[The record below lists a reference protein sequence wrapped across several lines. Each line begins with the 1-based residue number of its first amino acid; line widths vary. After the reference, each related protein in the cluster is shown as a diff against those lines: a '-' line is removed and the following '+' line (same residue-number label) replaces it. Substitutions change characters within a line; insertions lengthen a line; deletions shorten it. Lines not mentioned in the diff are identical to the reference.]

1 VPMAEARDPRR
12 NVPFALYLALAT
24 TAALFCAIQYVV
36 VRILPA
42 AAQTDR
48 PLAEAA
54 RLLWGSAG
62 AGLISIGALI
72 SVYGYLSAQM
82 LHVPRLTFAL
92 AERGDFPRIFAR
104 IHRRF
109 RTPDISI
116 LIFAVIVLGLAQA
129 GNFKWNVLLSS
140 VGRLFVYGSTCASL
154 PVLRRK
160 RPDAQ
165 AHRLVAGNGFA
176 ALGILFV
183 AALASRMNRD
193 EALRSMTIWAAHANF
208 SEDTIGSIAPG
219 KYADFVVMDQDWM
232 KVAPESIMQ
241 TRIHATY
248 SSGRKVYDGTRDAAN
263 GIPTRPRRYARGIST
278 CSCAAGSG

>member
-1 VPMAEARDPRR
+1 
-12 NVPFALYLALAT
+12 
-24 TAALFCAIQYVV
+24 
-36 VRILPA
+36 
-42 AAQTDR
+42 
-48 PLAEAA
+48 
-54 RLLWGSAG
+54 
-62 AGLISIGALI
+62 
-72 SVYGYLSAQM
+72 M

-160 RPDAQ
+160 HPDAQ
-165 AHRLVAGNGFA
+165 AHRLFAGNGFA

-183 AALASRMNRD
+183 AVLATRINRD
-193 EALRSMTIWAAHANF
+193 EALIILATMAIAFAYWLWIRTKQSDALSSPANL
-208 SEDTIGSIAPG
+208 EDW
-219 KYADFVVMDQDWM
+219 K
-232 KVAPESIMQ
+232 
-241 TRIHATY
+241 
-248 SSGRKVYDGTRDAAN
+248 SGPKM
-263 GIPTRPRRYARGIST
+263 
-278 CSCAAGSG
+278 